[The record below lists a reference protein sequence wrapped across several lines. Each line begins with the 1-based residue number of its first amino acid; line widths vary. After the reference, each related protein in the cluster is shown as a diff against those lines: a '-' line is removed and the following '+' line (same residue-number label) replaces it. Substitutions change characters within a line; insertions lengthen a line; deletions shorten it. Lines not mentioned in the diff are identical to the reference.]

1 MITGAAGATRNGR
14 QDTPA
19 QTTPITQFSA
29 KLANM
34 SSSSTPFRFID
45 LFAGVGGFHA
55 ALSALGGDCVYAVE
69 KDPQAAAVYER
80 NWRMPALGNIV
91 NDTETTMRVPTHD
104 VLAAGFP
111 CQPFSKSGLQR
122 GMDEARGTLFW
133 NILRILEV
141 RKPTV
146 VLLENV
152 RNIYGPRHRH
162 EWEVIVRSLREL
174 GYQVSSRPIVFSPHL
189 LPPERGGRPQVR
201 ERVFIMA
208 TYVGTRSSHL
218 DVAPSVAHVPVDDWS
233 PSDWQLHEHLPVQSA
248 GELGNPLRLNLSP
261 AERTWVEAWDDFVR
275 SLRAAGVTNLPGFPV
290 WVDAF
295 VHEDDLV
302 VPDGTAAWRET
313 FLRKNAAFYTAHQD
327 LIEAWLKR
335 WDYLR
340 DFPSSRR
347 RFEWQAQDAMSL
359 DSTVMHLRPS
369 GLRVKQATYVPALVA
384 ITQTSII
391 GNLQRRLSPCEV
403 ARLQGLPEWFA
414 FGDQSDAAT
423 YKQMGN
429 GVNVGA
435 AYHVFREHVRN
446 TIDEVRKRAP
456 GLAETVEASAESP
469 DNAIERYWDS
479 NRAVPTRSRQTV
491 TSANAAAG

>member
-1 MITGAAGATRNGR
+1 
-14 QDTPA
+14 
-19 QTTPITQFSA
+19 
-29 KLANM
+29 M
-34 SSSSTPFRFID
+34 SSSSAPFTFID

-55 ALSALGGDCVYAVE
+55 ALGALGGECVYAVE
-69 KDPQAAAVYER
+69 RDREAAAVYER
-80 NWRMPALGNIV
+80 NWRMPALGDIV
-91 NDTETTMRVPTHD
+91 HDTETTMRVPPHD

-133 NILRILEV
+133 NILRLLEV
-141 RKPTV
+141 HKPTV

-162 EWEVIVRSLREL
+162 EWEVIIRSLREL
-174 GYQVSSRPIVFSPHL
+174 GYRVSSRPLVFSPHL

-218 DVAPSVAHVPVDDWS
+218 DVEPSVAHMPVDGWS
-233 PSDWQLHEHLPVQSA
+233 PSEWRLHEDLPVQSA
-248 GELGNPLRLNLSP
+248 VELGNRLRLNLSP
-261 AERTWVEAWDDFVR
+261 TERTWVDAWADFVT
-275 SLRAAGVTNLPGFPV
+275 SLRAANVAKLPGFPV

-302 VPDGTAAWRET
+302 VPDGTAAWKET
-313 FLRKNAAFYTAHQD
+313 FLRKNAAFYTQHQD

-335 WDYLR
+335 WDFLR

-391 GNLQRRLSPCEV
+391 GNLQRRLSPREV
-403 ARLQGLPEWFA
+403 ARLQGLPEWFD

-423 YKQMGN
+423 YRQMGN

-446 TIDEVRKRAP
+446 TIDQVRKRAP
-456 GLAETVEASAESP
+456 GLAEVVESCAQSP
-469 DNAIERYWDS
+469 DSAIERYWDS
-479 NRAVPTRSRQTV
+479 SRPVLTRARQSA
-491 TSANAAAG
+491 TSESVAAG